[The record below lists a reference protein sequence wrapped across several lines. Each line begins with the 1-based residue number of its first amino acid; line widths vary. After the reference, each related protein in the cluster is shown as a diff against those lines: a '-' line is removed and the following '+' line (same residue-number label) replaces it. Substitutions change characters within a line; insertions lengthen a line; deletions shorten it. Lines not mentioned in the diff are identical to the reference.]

1 MNKGDKIYS
10 KGMARGRDRNHVDG
24 QSFKAMYHACTF
36 NRLEYGRKKKELLD
50 ITMELTKSDRS
61 LI

>member
-1 MNKGDKIYS
+1 MG
-10 KGMARGRDRNHVDG
+10 NHT
-24 QSFKAMYHACTF
+24 CPF

-50 ITMELTKSDRS
+50 ITMELTKSDHS